1 MRKFFKFL
9 VGTASLAALAGGV
22 YYFVKK
28 YFTED
33 CFDDFDDDDFD
44 DFDDF
49 DDDEFDD
56 DDDNEVEVNMNE
68 EVVPEKETD
77 DSTEDET
84 LPT

>member
-1 MRKFFKFL
+1 MRKFIKFL
-9 VGTASLAALAGGV
+9 VGTASLAALAGGA

-49 DDDEFDD
+49 DDDDFDNDD
-56 DDDNEVEVNMNE
+56 DEIEVNMNE
-68 EVVPEKETD
+68 EVVPEKETENN
-77 DSTEDET
+77 TEEDA
-84 LPT
+84 